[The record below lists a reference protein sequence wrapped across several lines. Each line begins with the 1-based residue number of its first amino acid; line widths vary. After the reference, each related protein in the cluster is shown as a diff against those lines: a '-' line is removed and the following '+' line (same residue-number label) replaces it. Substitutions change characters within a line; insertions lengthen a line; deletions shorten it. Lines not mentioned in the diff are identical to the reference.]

1 MPSEPSDGIFDAPA
15 VYGRGAGLE
24 IPEPSFPT
32 IPQSRN
38 PSDNTVVLKPV
49 ISDNTAILKF
59 VIPDNTAI
67 SKPAIPAQAGI

>member
-1 MPSEPSDGIFDAPA
+1 DGIFDAPA

-38 PSDNTVVLKPV
+38 PSDNT
-49 ISDNTAILKF
+49 
-59 VIPDNTAI
+59 AI
-67 SKPAIPAQAGI
+67 SKPVIPAQAGIRTPDAAGIYRK